1 MDELLR
7 ILGIGGR
14 RGGGQAVPGT
24 YAQSGGREP
33 QLGNPGFVSDMS
45 SLGYYKNLM
54 NEMGGTTD
62 QSQDFGQP
70 ERMASMVGSLEE
82 EPFDFGKFLMQGL
95 ANSAGAGQDFTQP
108 VPIAGAQ
115 NVGVQRGNPLQ
126 TLLSSIQRRRQGQ
139 QGQQGIL
146 QRGFT
151 GRV

>member
-1 MDELLR
+1 MAWYD
-7 ILGIGGR
+7 GYF
-14 RGGGQAVPGT
+14 GGGNDFDTRSVSG
-24 YAQSGGREP
+24 YAGGEMPSRR
-33 QLGNPGFVSDMS
+33 QLGPSEMVSNMS
-45 SLGYYKNLM
+45 TLGRIQRWM
-54 NEMGGTTD
+54 N
-62 QSQDFGQP
+62 SFGQP
-70 ERMASMVGSLEE
+70 AGDYVGSQFDPQGQGESEGARGMGAEE

-139 QGQQGIL
+139 QRI